1 MLFGLLKKYFKK
13 HLTNRQK
20 SGIIVYENK
29 ADTLCLTV

>member
-1 MLFGLLKKYFKK
+1 MQIFLEIP
-13 HLTNRQK
+13 LTNRQK